1 VSEAGSP
8 ETGQGHHKRA
18 DDAVR
23 VVRWLLSSSP
33 STIALT
39 VDYIRSITIEGL
51 RGFADAGQ
59 LLLAVPTRDE
69 PGSGLTVLLG
79 PNNGGKSTVAE
90 AFRAIGRLEGAS
102 FREGTRNIAT
112 GEHVELQVETCDCKS
127 ATLRT
132 VGAGGSA
139 TSWTYDDRGRPD
151 VLDRILV
158 LPARRTFPAYFSGSP
173 GATQE
178 REKFVKAV
186 ATSPFRGDPLN
197 YFGQRLFRIQED
209 PEAFNALLTRLV
221 GRPIAWHLEESASGQ
236 WYLKISRGA
245 GSHSSEGLG
254 EGLVSLIML
263 ASALFDSKPGHVI
276 VIDEPEMSLHPA
288 LQQRL
293 LEVLVEHAATR
304 QIVIATHS
312 PYMVGWQLT
321 ETGAKIARVSHN
333 GQTSQISQISA
344 DLLVELDRV
353 RRDRNNPHVLGL
365 DATSAFFLEDNVVLV
380 EGQEDA
386 LLYPSILKTLG
397 VELNGSVY
405 GWGVGG
411 AGKMRLI
418 ARLLSELGFE
428 RVAGVLDGNMEEEVV
443 KLRRDFPRY
452 RFVSI
457 PANDVRTKPAVAAR
471 DSTQGLLDEEGRI
484 REDLR
489 DRTKTL
495 FQELKDYL
503 RSSGDA
509 VEPKRG

>member
-1 VSEAGSP
+1 M
-8 ETGQGHHKRA
+8 
-18 DDAVR
+18 
-23 VVRWLLSSSP
+23 
-33 STIALT
+33 
-39 VDYIRSITIEGL
+39 DYIRSVTIQGL
-51 RGFADAGQ
+51 RGFADAGR
-59 LLLAVPTRDE
+59 LLLAVPSRE
-69 PGSGLTVLLG
+69 AGSGLTVLLG

-90 AFRAIGRLEGAS
+90 AFRAIGRQEGVS
-102 FREGTRNIAT
+102 FREGTRNMAT
-112 GEHVELQVETCDCKS
+112 DEQVELQVETFGGSS

-139 TSWTYDDRGRPD
+139 TSWKYDDGGRPD
-151 VLDRILV
+151 ILDRILV

-186 ATSPFRGDPLN
+186 ATSPFRGDSLN
-197 YFGQRLFRIQED
+197 YFGQRLFKIQET

-236 WYLKISRGA
+236 WYLKISRGG

-293 LEVLVEHAATR
+293 LEVLVEHAGTR

-312 PYMVGWQLT
+312 PYMVGWQFT
-321 ETGAKIARVSHN
+321 EVGAKIARVSHN
-333 GQTSQISQISA
+333 GQTSQISQLSEG
-344 DLLVELDRV
+344 LLAELDGV

-365 DATSAFFLEDNVVLV
+365 DATSAFFLEENVVLV

-386 LLYPSILKTLG
+386 LLYPAILKILG
-397 VELNGSVY
+397 VELNGSIY

-418 ARLLSELGFE
+418 ARLLSQLGFE
-428 RVAGVLDGNMEEEVV
+428 RVAGVLDGNMEEEVE
-443 KLRRDFPRY
+443 KLRREFPKY

-457 PANDVRTKPAVAAR
+457 PADDVRTKPAVPAR
-471 DSTQGLLDEEGRI
+471 DATQGLLDEEGRI

-489 DRTKTL
+489 DRARTVFEEVKG
-495 FQELKDYL
+495 YL
-503 RSSGDA
+503 QDPGDA
-509 VEPKRG
+509 AAEPKGD